1 VREKDLEREEKDRRR
16 WHLFM
21 ISHLVFP
28 HEIVAKGNGVSRAL
42 CHIGNTSQIYEFRA
56 VFINDFDIIQ
66 QARHASQIG
75 NVRVMRKTLS
85 KVATIENDMGNF
97 G

>member
-1 VREKDLEREEKDRRR
+1 
-16 WHLFM
+16 M

-28 HEIVAKGNGVSRAL
+28 HEIVAKGNGVSQAL
-42 CHIGNTSQIYEFRA
+42 YHIGNTSQIYEFRA
-56 VFINDFDIIQ
+56 VLISDFNIIQ
-66 QARHASQIG
+66 QAQHASQIG

-97 G
+97 S